1 MSLDALFAPRGV
13 AVIGASADPDK
24 LGGAMAASL
33 ASYDGD
39 VALVNPRGGDH
50 MFTSVAEAAAAGPLD
65 LAVLCIP
72 APACSAVLDECGEA
86 GIGAALICA
95 GGFAEAG
102 GEGVGHQRDVLDTIR
117 RHRIR
122 LLGPNTSGFFVPGA
136 ALHAS
141 FVPGVTSLSPGGVGV
156 VAASGGLNHALAFAF
171 DREHAGLSLGV
182 GIGAGIDVSAP
193 DVLDHLAAD
202 DATTAIALHLE
213 TISDGP
219 ALIAAVRRAAAAK
232 PVVALVIG
240 KNDIGEF
247 ARSHT
252 GSLATSWRTTRAL
265 LGQAGALVVDTVD
278 DLVTATT
285 VLSRARL
292 VPTGAPAAAL
302 VTAQAGP
309 GLAIVDAA
317 QECGIGFPQLAS
329 TTTET
334 LSTLLPPM
342 TYQANPVDTGRP
354 GPGHSAVVSAVT
366 DDSAIDVTAVY
377 ALAEPVVDLVE
388 AATPA
393 HSGGAT
399 VVLGVDGPAD
409 DVEKARHRAADA
421 GIPLVVGPQAV
432 AVALDAL
439 ARDAV
444 LRELLAGETKSR
456 STAGG
461 NVLIADI
468 ASTGLT
474 ESAAKDLLDRAGIT
488 TPARRVVT
496 DLPQAQAARASM
508 SDAVAVKIS
517 SSDVLHKSDIGGVRL
532 GIATPEAMAEAFGD
546 VRTAARR
553 AGTGEE
559 ILIEEMAPA
568 GTDLIVSARR
578 DPVFG
583 VTVVVGVGGT
593 ATEVYADVAVAAW
606 PATRTWLTH
615 LPDSLVARD
624 LLDGH
629 RGGIP
634 VDRDKLADVLDTLGR
649 LVHTHASISEVEINP
664 LRATADGLIALDA
677 VVLTEPSPRRSD
689 DR

>member
-1 MSLDALFAPRGV
+1 VSLEALFSPRGV

-33 ASYDGD
+33 APYDGN
-39 VALVNPRGGDH
+39 VALVNPRGGDQ
-50 MFTSVAEAAAAGPLD
+50 MFTSVTEAAAAGPID

-72 APACSAVLDECGEA
+72 APACAAVLDECGAA

-102 GEGVGHQRDVLDTIR
+102 GEGVGHQDDVLDAAR
-117 RHRIR
+117 RHDIR
-122 LLGPNTSGFFVPGA
+122 LLGPNTSGFFVPRA
-136 ALHAS
+136 ALLAS
-141 FVPGVTSLSPGGVGV
+141 FVPGVASLSPGGVGL

-171 DREHAGLSLGV
+171 DRELAGLSVGV
-182 GIGAGIDVSAP
+182 GIGAGIDVAAP

-202 DATTAIALHLE
+202 DATTVIALHLE

-219 ALIAAVRRAAAAK
+219 ALIAAVRRAAAIK

-247 ARSHT
+247 AQSHT
-252 GSLATSWRTTRAL
+252 GALATSWRTTRAL
-265 LGQAGALVVDTVD
+265 LEQAGAVVVESVD
-278 DLVTATT
+278 ALVTAAT
-285 VLSRARL
+285 VLSRARIA
-292 VPTGAPAAAL
+292 PTASPAAAL

-317 QECGIGFPQLAS
+317 QDTGVGFPRL
-329 TTTET
+329 TEPTIET

-354 GPGHSAVVSAVT
+354 GPRHSAVISTVA
-366 DDSAIDVTAVY
+366 DDPEIDVTAVY

-388 AATPA
+388 AATSA
-393 HSGGAT
+393 HRNGAAI
-399 VVLGVDGPAD
+399 VLGVDGPAD
-409 DVEKARHRAADA
+409 DVAKARHRAADA

-439 ARDAV
+439 ARDAT
-444 LRELLAGETKSR
+444 LRDLLADTSAP
-456 STAGG
+456 AG
-461 NVLIADI
+461 I
-468 ASTGLT
+468 ASASGPTVDLPATGLT
-474 ESAAKDLLDRAGIT
+474 ESAAKDLLERCGIT

-496 DLPQAQAARASM
+496 DLAQAQAARSGMAGP
-508 SDAVAVKIS
+508 VAVKIS
-517 SSDVLHKSDIGGVRL
+517 SADVLHKSDIGGVRL
-532 GIATPEAMAEAFGD
+532 GVATPEAMAEAFGD
-546 VRTAARR
+546 VRDAARR
-553 AGTGEE
+553 AGVGEE

-583 VTVVVGVGGT
+583 VIVVVGVGGT

-606 PATRTWLTH
+606 PATRGWLTH
-615 LPDSLVARD
+615 LPDRLVARGI
-624 LLDGH
+624 LDGH
-629 RGGIP
+629 RGGVP
-634 VDRDKLADVLDTLGR
+634 VDRDQLTDVLDTLGR
-649 LVHTHASISEVEINP
+649 LVHAHPSISDVEINP

-677 VVLTEPSPRRSD
+677 VVLTDTLATKER
-689 DR
+689 